1 MQEVCQNWEEFEGR
15 LLERY
20 GFDASLRL
28 SKREF
33 MEWAESPGK
42 GRNTS
47 VKRFF
52 WLSPLDG
59 IVLNT
64 SRVLLFI
71 KSVNALV
78 RERVG
83 TLPEMDEG
91 LMADWAVV
99 KGVCS
104 RFDKRL
110 EWSDEGPLAAG
121 MVAGRKL
128 EEPILAQMEEMRR
141 WIESGMVPTDVVKG
155 LSGGAALEE
164 LTKMVR
170 DL

>member
-1 MQEVCQNWEEFEGR
+1 M
-15 LLERY
+15 LE
-20 GFDASLRL
+20 
-28 SKREF
+28 
-33 MEWAESPGK
+33 
-42 GRNTS
+42 TS
-47 VKRFF
+47 Q
-52 WLSPLDG
+52 
-59 IVLNT
+59 
-64 SRVLLFI
+64 VLLFV
-71 KSVNALV
+71 KSVNALD

-83 TLPEMDEG
+83 PLLETDEG
-91 LMADWAVV
+91 LTTDWAVV
-99 KGVCS
+99 KGVCN

-121 MVAGRKL
+121 MATGRKL